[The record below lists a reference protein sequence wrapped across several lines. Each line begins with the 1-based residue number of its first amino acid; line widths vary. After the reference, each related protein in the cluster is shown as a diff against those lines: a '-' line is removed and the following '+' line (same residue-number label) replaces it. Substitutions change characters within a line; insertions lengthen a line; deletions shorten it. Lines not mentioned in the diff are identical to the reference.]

1 MKQDDVQSKSN
12 GQNSM
17 DVSGERFLYLSM
29 FTLISMLICVHV
41 EIIRYILS
49 QIILMVFAINSAKC
63 FTL

>member
-17 DVSGERFLYLSM
+17 DVSGELFLYLSM
-29 FTLISMLICVHV
+29 STLISMLIHVHV
-41 EIIRYILS
+41 EIIWYILS

-63 FTL
+63 FT